1 MPHAVRD
8 EALAKSGRA
17 SDVFFYSTTGPV
29 RHSRLGEQMS
39 PKDRILSFIMSNM
52 SVLENKGCLWWKVT
66 HGQQLPIGIA
76 VIGVGIQ
83 HRGWAKK
90 GIDWKI

>member
-1 MPHAVRD
+1 
-8 EALAKSGRA
+8 
-17 SDVFFYSTTGPV
+17 
-29 RHSRLGEQMS
+29 
-39 PKDRILSFIMSNM
+39 M

-90 GIDWKI
+90 GIDWQI